1 MLDVGVAEPKLQP
14 PGVVARIGQQM
25 AAGVA
30 QLVRMAVR
38 QPCPVTCG
46 FDRHQLLLQHAAGLD
61 KETSIDRITPD
72 LPTDSRGR
80 SSKAQCDPLS
90 VQSPPSHTSSSS
102 KIRRCCVDRLNSPP
116 KADIR
121 KPPMFIREAS
131 AWRGSAG
138 VNKRAAP
145 SSQPVSLLPCNLRF

>member
-46 FDRHQLLLQHAAGLD
+46 FDHFGDVATGHRPATLCREHEGGFRFLLAPKLAQGPQFIALD
-61 KETSIDRITPD
+61 RVNGMDTTFEP
-72 LPTDSRGR
+72 PH
-80 SSKAQCDPLS
+80 
-90 VQSPPSHTSSSS
+90 VQMALGEIHL
-102 KIRRCCVDRLNSPP
+102 I
-116 KADIR
+116 
-121 KPPMFIREAS
+121 S
-131 AWRGSAG
+131 ANR
-138 VNKRAAP
+138 
-145 SSQPVSLLPCNLRF
+145 